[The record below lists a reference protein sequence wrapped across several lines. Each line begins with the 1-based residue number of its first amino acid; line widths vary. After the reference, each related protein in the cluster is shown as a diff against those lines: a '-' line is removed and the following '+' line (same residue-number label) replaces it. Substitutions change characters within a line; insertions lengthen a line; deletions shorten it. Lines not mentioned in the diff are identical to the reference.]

1 MKKISIYMLALPL
14 MLFVSAC
21 SESFL
26 DVEPIT
32 EFNELSFYKTKADA
46 ELAIV
51 GCYDG
56 MQSMYNGGVAFPILS
71 EVLSDNCFG
80 GTGNGDGYGYRALDE
95 FDLQRSPSDLNMLEG
110 NWKQYYKA
118 IYRCNVLLQRYD
130 QIDWDGD
137 TEAMTNIESEARF
150 IRALAYF
157 DMVRIWE
164 KVPLLTSPSKENVP
178 QADPDSTYT
187 VITKDLMFA
196 AENGSATVSPGR
208 VNKWAAKALLARV
221 YLYYTG
227 YYGKNDLVGL
237 VTKANALQG
246 LEDVIASGNYGLIEE
261 YKNLWPAASSAPNE
275 AGDGLETTYAG
286 KDNAETVFAIK
297 YNITSDYDG
306 NDDGNGWL
314 VMMGNRDKGFCPYGK
329 GWGAC
334 TVLPSFYSAYEADD
348 ARKTASIIGFA
359 EEGLDFDKSDQREY
373 TGYVNKKYTPL
384 ANPDGTDVAEANGGT
399 NFMIGQFQDFVVV
412 RYADV
417 LLMAA
422 ELGSSHAQDYFDDVR
437 GRAGLESKTVNQA
450 NIMAERRFEFAFEGI
465 RYWDLLR
472 QGVETAANA
481 IAVSTIVQDG
491 GVDFAKTISKANIVE
506 KRGLQQVP
514 QNQISLSDGVLIQN
528 VGWE

>member
-1 MKKISIYMLALPL
+1 MKKISIYILALPV
-14 MLFVSAC
+14 MLFISAC

-32 EFNELSFYKTKADA
+32 QFNEQSFYKTKADA

-56 MQSMYNGGVAFPILS
+56 MQAMYGNGVAFPVLS
-71 EVLSDNCFG
+71 EVLSDNTFG
-80 GTGNGDGYGYRALDE
+80 GTGHGDGFGYRALDE

-110 NWKQYYKA
+110 NWTQYYKA
-118 IYRCNVLLQRYD
+118 IYRCNVLLQRFD
-130 QIDWDGD
+130 QIDWGGD
-137 TEAMTNIESEARF
+137 TEAMNSTESEARF
-150 IRALAYF
+150 MRALAYF

-196 AENGSATVSPGR
+196 AENGSATMSPGR
-208 VNKWAAKALLARV
+208 INKYAAKALLARV

-227 YYGKNDLVGL
+227 YYGKNDLLGL
-237 VTKANALQG
+237 VTKADALQAV
-246 LEDVIASGNYGLIEE
+246 EDVISSGNYGLIEE
-261 YKNLWPAASSAPNE
+261 FKNLWPAASSAPNE

-286 KDNAETVFAIK
+286 KDNMETVFAIK
-297 YNITSDYDG
+297 YNITSDYEG
-306 NDDGNGWL
+306 NADGNGWL
-314 VMMGNRDKGFCPYGK
+314 VMMGNRDKGFSPYGK

-334 TVLPSFYSAYEADD
+334 TVLPSLYNAYEADD
-348 ARKTASIIGFA
+348 ARKTASIIA
-359 EEGLDFDKSDQREY
+359 IDEEGLVHNISGQREY
-373 TGYVNKKYTPL
+373 TGYYNKKYVPL
-384 ANPDGTDVAEANGGT
+384 SNPDGTDVAEANGGV
-399 NFMIGQFQDFVVV
+399 NFMIGQYQDYVVI

-422 ELGSSHAQDYFDDVR
+422 ELGSSHAQDYFDAVR
-437 GRAGLESKTVNQA
+437 ERAGLEPKTVSQA
-450 NIMAERRFEFAFEGI
+450 NIMAERRFEFALEGV

-472 QGVETAANA
+472 QGVETAANT
-481 IAVSTIVQDG
+481 IAVSTTVKDG
-491 GVDFAKTISKANIVE
+491 GVDFTKTISKANIVE

-528 VGWE
+528 NGWE